1 MKGNKGF
8 YERYQEEQKQEEKI
22 ENLKKKF
29 HLADDK
35 TIVLENRS
43 SFEKCLLLIFNITKI
58 LIKTAI
64 YIGIFILSTIGA
76 TVLMNE
82 ALRNTFF
89 ELIQTIF

>member
-1 MKGNKGF
+1 MKNKGY

-35 TIVLENRS
+35 TVILENRS
-43 SFEKCLLLIFNITKI
+43 TFEKFLLFIFNIIKI
-58 LIKTAI
+58 LIKSVI
-64 YIGIFILSTIGA
+64 YIGIFILSTVGA

-82 ALRNTFF
+82 VLRNTFF

>member
-1 MKGNKGF
+1 MKNKGY

-29 HLADDK
+29 HFADDK

-43 SFEKCLLLIFNITKI
+43 SFEKALLFIFNFFKI
-58 LIKTAI
+58 IIKSAI

-76 TVLMNE
+76 TVLINE
-82 ALRNTFF
+82 VLRESFF
-89 ELIQTIF
+89 NLIQTIY

>member
-1 MKGNKGF
+1 MKNKGY

-35 TIVLENRS
+35 TVVLENRS
-43 SFEKCLLLIFNITKI
+43 TFEKFLLFIFNIIKI
-58 LIKTAI
+58 LIKSVI
-64 YIGIFILSTIGA
+64 YIGIFILSTVGA

-82 ALRNTFF
+82 VLRNTFF